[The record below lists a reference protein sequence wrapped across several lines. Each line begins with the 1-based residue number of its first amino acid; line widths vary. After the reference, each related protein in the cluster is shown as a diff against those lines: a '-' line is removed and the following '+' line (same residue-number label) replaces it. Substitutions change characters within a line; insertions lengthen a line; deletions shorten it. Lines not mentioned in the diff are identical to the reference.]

1 MENGVNL
8 PEMCDEP
15 NFEIVYNAYSWI
27 INIKGVVA
35 KWLMRLTRNQFPSG
49 A

>member
-1 MENGVNL
+1 LVGHN
-8 PEMCDEP
+8 D
-15 NFEIVYNAYSWI
+15 YAQI
-27 INIKGVVA
+27 IIIKGVVA